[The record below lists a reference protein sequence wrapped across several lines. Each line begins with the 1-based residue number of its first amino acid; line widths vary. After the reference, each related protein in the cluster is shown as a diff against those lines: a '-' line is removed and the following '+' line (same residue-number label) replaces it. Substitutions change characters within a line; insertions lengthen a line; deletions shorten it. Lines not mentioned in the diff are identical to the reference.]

1 MCARP
6 HRSRLTRSN
15 VSTQSQPLFKLF
27 SSDESR
33 GLREIRRV
41 SRKEIKA
48 NLASGIWRERYDG
61 EGQFLGV
68 QIRSSQEI
76 AEELDSSQTSTTIN
90 AREIVRYVTGVSRTA
105 HLTEE
110 QRLNR
115 DKLPNGR
122 RLPPEDSAERLAAKV
137 KAFEAPASRVSNE
150 LGSPLGD
157 RAVRI
162 YPNTSQ

>member
-6 HRSRLTRSN
+6 RYLRGIRSPKPSH
-15 VSTQSQPLFKLF
+15 SLF

-33 GLREIRRV
+33 GLREIRQATH
-41 SRKEIKA
+41 KEVKT
-48 NLASGIWRERYDG
+48 NLASGIWRERYDEDG
-61 EGQFLGV
+61 NYLGV

-76 AEELDSSQTSTTIN
+76 AEQLESEQTSTSIN

-105 HLTEE
+105 SMTEV

-137 KAFEAPASRVSNE
+137 KAFEAPASRLSSE

-157 RAVRI
+157 RAVRV
-162 YPNTSQ
+162 YPK